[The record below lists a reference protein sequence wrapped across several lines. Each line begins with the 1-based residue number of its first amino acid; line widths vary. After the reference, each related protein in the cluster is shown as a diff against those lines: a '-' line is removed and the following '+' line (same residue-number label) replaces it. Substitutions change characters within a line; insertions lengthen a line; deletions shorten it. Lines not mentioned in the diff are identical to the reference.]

1 MEPIRQLHDNFKSQ
15 SKLIIF
21 CDGKILYDHDQKT
34 YCFDAKDLN
43 SLTDYSPYLSIAKDP
58 MSNEYFYSINIEAK
72 TNILGIFM
80 DPEKIEFTDDVIKL
94 DNATNNQKFK
104 NTGQISWTSWSS
116 QASKWDANSFR
127 PHGHRTK

>member
-43 SLTDYSPYLSIAKDP
+43 SLTTILLIYLLPGILIVMNIIILLTQTLKQ
-58 MSNEYFYSINIEAK
+58 MSLESLWIQQRLNSLISEQHCHFL
-72 TNILGIFM
+72 TPQIFNL
-80 DPEKIEFTDDVIKL
+80 FQGLQFWSTGKL
-94 DNATNNQKFK
+94 P
-104 NTGQISWTSWSS
+104 ISFVLLVV
-116 QASKWDANSFR
+116 NR
-127 PHGHRTK
+127 PFLI